1 MIMTATL
8 VKSIPKWGPKHDGR
22 LTPRAN
28 WGRWIVDCPR
38 CHSALAI
45 DPEFGWRDF
54 RMNANHGREFF
65 ECWDCG
71 VIAEIEWPPDELIF
85 GAERLLMMR
94 PDPNTRNFDPTKET
108 LTELMWENGEHGIF
122 DGLDLLDLHGVSDH
136 LYLSVSDD
144 KIKQDR
150 LPEVGY
156 WAQRHLS
163 RMITA
168 G

>member
-1 MIMTATL
+1 MTAL
-8 VKSIPKWGPKHDGR
+8 VKSIPKWGPKHEGR

-45 DPEFGWRDF
+45 DPEYGWRDL
-54 RMNANHGREFF
+54 RSRVDHQREFF

-71 VIAEIEWPPDELIF
+71 VLGEVEWPPEELWR

-94 PDPNTRNFDPTKET
+94 PDPKNRNFDPT
-108 LTELMWENGEHGIF
+108 TEDLNDLMWENGQHGIF
-122 DGLDLLDLHGVSDH
+122 DGLEALDLHGVSDH
-136 LYLSVSDD
+136 LFLSVDNN
-144 KIKQDR
+144 KIRKDA
-150 LPEVGY
+150 LPEVGF
-156 WAQRHLS
+156 WAQRHLA
-163 RMITA
+163 REITK